1 VSAVTLKDV
10 AARAGVS
17 PKTVS
22 RVINGERHV
31 RANVRDQVLRVVA
44 DLDYR
49 PNAFARSLSSS
60 RSYLLGLFIDDPTT
74 GYAADIQLGA
84 MTRCRERSYHLVV
97 EPLDRTA
104 PDRAD
109 VMAGI
114 VRNLCLDGA
123 ILAPPLCDDP
133 ALLDVLDAARLPYVR
148 ISPHGEPERSGLVW
162 MDDEAAAREMT
173 AHLIALG
180 HTDIGFIEGDPGHSV
195 SAERKRGFLAAME
208 RSNLRVDETQIL
220 IGDFNI
226 RSGLALGTELL
237 TRQDRP
243 TAVFASNDEMALG
256 VLITAIRLGIAVP
269 ADLSIVGFDDAPLAR
284 ATWPQLTTV
293 RQPKAQM
300 AAAAVD
306 VLVDPHYRGDI
317 QASEFKILLGYEI
330 VFRQSADAAP
340 SVARAE

>member
-1 VSAVTLKDV
+1 MSAITIKDV
-10 AARAGVS
+10 ATRAGVS
-17 PKTVS
+17 TKTVS

-31 RANVRDQVLRVVA
+31 RPQVRDAVLRVVD

-84 MTRCRERSYHLVV
+84 LTRCRERSYHLVV

-109 VMAGI
+109 ILTKI
-114 VRNLCLDGA
+114 VRDLRLDGA
-123 ILAPPLCDDP
+123 ILAPPLCDDVV
-133 ALLDVLDAARLPYVR
+133 LLDVLDAANLPYVR
-148 ISPHGEPERSGLVW
+148 ISPHGEPQRSGLVF

-173 AHLIALG
+173 EHLIALG
-180 HTDIGFIEGDPGHSV
+180 HTEIGFIEGDPGHSV
-195 SAERKRGFLAAME
+195 SAERKRGFMAAMAAAG
-208 RSNLRVDETQIL
+208 LRVDAAHVL
-220 IGDFNI
+220 VGDFNI
-226 RSGLALGTELL
+226 RSGLALGDQLL
-237 TRQDRP
+237 AAPNRP

-256 VLITAIRLGIAVP
+256 VLITAIRLGLAVP
-269 ADLSIVGFDDAPLAR
+269 ADVSIVGFDDAPLAR
-284 ATWPQLTTV
+284 AAWPRLTTV

-306 VLVDPHYRGDI
+306 LLVDPRYRGDI
-317 QASEFKILLGYEI
+317 QAPEFKTLLGYEI
-330 VFRQSADAAP
+330 ALRESAGVAP
-340 SVARAE
+340 V